1 MKNLRTE
8 STHQAGFSLPE
19 LMVATLLG
27 MILTAGVVSVYTA
40 SMKDYAL
47 NNALE
52 DVQKSGR
59 LALSLLEPKI
69 RMAGFF
75 GCGHSMQPGSILK
88 TDLAIYS
95 AAAAVQGYEY
105 IGTGMGVTYPNIT
118 HALKAGISA
127 ADWSPSLP
135 PEMSQ
140 AIGVNSAGP
149 GAAVPGSDI
158 LLLHEAA
165 PGGIDLVDPYT
176 DDAGGLFVT
185 TGQDAQLAIGE
196 IVVVSD
202 CKHAD
207 LFQITN
213 IGGNY
218 QDGKHDRIDRSA
230 DATFSPGNDPSGQSS
245 HNNYGA
251 GSQILPYETYLFYI
265 GMDRDK
271 NPSLYEISLGNNAA
285 LGKPVELAS
294 GVENMQMLYGV
305 DTDGD
310 EIPNQYLTAD
320 QVTDW
325 SHVVCIRIALLTR
338 SGGNITNAGGEPS
351 FKLLDPSN
359 GLTLTVSGDGHIR
372 KVFEET
378 ISIRNHLP

>member
-1 MKNLRTE
+1 MKNLRPKPTRQ
-8 STHQAGFSLPE
+8 TGFSLLE
-19 LMVATLLG
+19 LMVAALLG
-27 MILTAGVVSVYTA
+27 MILSAGVVSVYLA
-40 SMKDYAL
+40 SMKDYAQ

-52 DVQKSGR
+52 DVQKNGR

-75 GCGHSMQPGSILK
+75 GCGHSMQPESILK

-95 AAAAVQGYEY
+95 ANVPVQGYEY
-105 IGTGMGVTYPNIT
+105 TGTGMGVTYPIKT
-118 HALKAGISA
+118 GPPKTVISPA
-127 ADWSPSLP
+127 SWSPSLP
-135 PEMSQ
+135 PDISQ
-140 AIGVNSAGP
+140 AIGVNSAAP

-158 LLLHEAA
+158 LLLHEAV

-176 DDAGGLFVT
+176 DDTGGLFVA

-196 IVVVSD
+196 LVVVSD
-202 CKHAD
+202 CEHAD
-207 LFQITN
+207 LFQISN
-213 IGGNY
+213 IAGNY
-218 QDGKHDRIDRSA
+218 RNGDRVRIDHSS
-230 DATFSPGNDPSGQSS
+230 DASLSPGNDPSRQSS
-245 HNNYGA
+245 YNNYGA
-251 GSQILPYETYLFYI
+251 DTQILHYETYLFYI

-271 NPSLYEISLGNNAA
+271 GPSLYEISTGNNAG
-285 LGKPVELAS
+285 LNKPVELAT

-325 SHVVCIRIALLTR
+325 SRVVSIRIALLTR
-338 SGGNITNAGGEPS
+338 SGGNSTDAGGESS

-359 GLTLTVSGDGHIR
+359 GLTLTVPGDGQIR